1 MPNWVFN
8 SLSVTGNELD
18 LQKMME
24 QLNTPFTQPLIES
37 RYNKETEK
45 WEVVQDGT
53 ITYSNPVFAFWN
65 IKRPTEDLFDEY
77 FGIEPRLKSEVSL
90 DDPNWYA
97 DVEAKR
103 KVSNHWYDWNITNWG
118 TKWEVAVPDTN
129 NWRSTEIV
137 EMGKEREEGY
147 VIYRF
152 DTAWSPPSPAIFAL
166 SEQYPNLVFDLEY
179 EEEQGWGGTEVW
191 QNGVLTSEHFYEQP
205 ASHQDYVDLDR
216 ECLMCGNYGY
226 DEWYVDCPIPEGYE
240 VVDGEL
246 IEKVGS

>member
-24 QLNTPFTQPLIES
+24 QLNAPFTQPLIES
-37 RYNKETEK
+37 VFNQETEK
-45 WEVVQDGT
+45 WEVVNTGT

-77 FGIEPRLKSEVSL
+77 FGIQPKVKSEVSL

-97 DVEAKR
+97 DVEEKR

-137 EMGKEREEGY
+137 EMGKVKEDDN

-152 DTAWSPPSPAIFAL
+152 DTAWSPPSPAIQEL
-166 SEQYPNLVFDLEY
+166 SSQYPTLTFDLEF
-179 EEEQGWGGTEVW
+179 EEETGWGGTEVFRD
-191 QNGVLTSEHFYEQP
+191 GVMISEFFYEQP
-205 ASHQDYVDLDR
+205 ASHQDYVELDR
-216 ECLMCGNYGY
+216 TCLCENGY
-226 DEWYVDCPIPEGYE
+226 DYDDWYVDCPIPEGYE

-246 IEKVGS
+246 VEKVGS